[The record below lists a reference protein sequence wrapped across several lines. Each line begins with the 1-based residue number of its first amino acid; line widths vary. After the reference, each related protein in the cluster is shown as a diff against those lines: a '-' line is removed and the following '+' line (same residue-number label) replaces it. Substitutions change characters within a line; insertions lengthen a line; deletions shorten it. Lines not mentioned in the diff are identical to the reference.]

1 MKTPIILLLTSDPT
15 LEETVAQTLLEMS
28 GISHLTLSPDEA
40 LQIISAMGHDD
51 LALAV
56 IDCEHGPY
64 GIRLVSA
71 IKDRRK
77 DFPMIVIT
85 GDNEKCIEA
94 LAYANGATACFSKPV
109 SAAQIKSVVNQY
121 GRSQHQL
128 EPLVT

>member
-40 LQIISAMGHDD
+40 LEIISAMGHD

-71 IKDRRK
+71 IKDRRE

-85 GDNEKCIEA
+85 GDNDKCIEA

-109 SAAQIKSVVNQY
+109 SAAQIKSVLNQY
-121 GRSQHQL
+121 RRSQHQL